1 VTEKGKVVDY
11 EALAQKIVNQCTGV
25 KEGEVVL
32 ISGGVKDIEL
42 LEDIAVEVSKV
53 GAYSMISIGSDRLTR
68 KMLTEVPEKYDSQFP
83 LLSMKLLDFMNVVIN
98 VSYGEDPG
106 LLADISPDRLATIN
120 QAGAPVN
127 EQACLCKRWYN
138 LG

>member
-1 VTEKGKVVDY
+1 MTEKGKVVDY
-11 EALAQKIVNQCTGV
+11 EALAQKIVNQCAIV

-32 ISGGVKDIEL
+32 IFGGVPDIEL

-68 KMLTEVPEKYDSQFP
+68 KMITEVPEKYDSQFP
-83 LLSMKLLDFMNVVIN
+83 LLSMKLLDFTNVVIS

-106 LLADISPDRLATIN
+106 LLADISPGP
-120 QAGAPVN
+120 AGNNKPGRHTG
-127 EQACLCKRWYN
+127 E
-138 LG
+138 